1 MTKNFNIL
9 EKLGIER
16 SMVAPFWAVVC
27 NILFIYVI
35 FTILRCEYL
44 LENFS
49 YFKPS
54 IDAGHLWTLMKG
66 GIILDTPGIFYF
78 NLLYIVMMLL
88 PLHYKENQRYYAVCH
103 IVFVILNGI
112 AIVISMADSVY
123 FTYTLRRTTWD
134 IFHEFSNEDNTA
146 KVVGIELI
154 RHWYLVVLDIIL
166 IWILCKFYATPK
178 PGANTRPRLLYY
190 LLTFLSLA
198 IAMTTA
204 ISGIRGGLLNHWWQ
218 YLIAM
223 LIAYAG
229 WCIYKSDIRDKENNK
244 KYNKMRK
251 PAMIV
256 CFLAAIALVATAPAG
271 KFRHRDIRPLSIA
284 SASKYAERPI
294 DCALVLNT
302 PFTMVRTIGNAP
314 FKHPEYYSD
323 PNLLASIYNPEHQP
337 LKRAAGEV
345 APGEGKNVVIIILES
360 FGKEYIGSLN
370 KDIIGKDYKGYTPFL
385 DSLISHSAVWH
396 YSFDNGQKS
405 IDAMPGVLTSIP
417 SFERPFVL
425 TGAAMNKME
434 GIPAQLAKKGYTT
447 AFFHGARTGSMGFDS
462 FANSIGFEKYYG
474 MEDFNKDGLVS
485 GKDSFDG
492 YWGIWDELFLQ
503 YYALKMS
510 TLKPPFMTAL
520 FTLSSHHPFQV
531 PKQYEKRFPR
541 DEKNPIT
548 HTILFSDNALRN
560 FFNTA
565 RKQPWFENTIFVITN
580 DHTNQRLHEVY
591 KNEVTAFYGPIIIYD
606 PSGEITP
613 GERRGIA
620 QQIDIMP
627 TLMNYLGVYNPYL
640 AFGKDLLNTP
650 EEDMWAVNFINGTY
664 QYIKYGYIFRF
675 DGEKETGLYR
685 LDDIEMKRDI
695 KGSAPKIEKQME
707 RELKALLQQ
716 YMDRMIDNRL
726 TPD

>member
-1 MTKNFNIL
+1 MNFNIKNFNIL

-16 SMVAPFWAVVC
+16 SMVAPFWAVVF
-27 NILFIYVI
+27 NVLFVYVI

-44 LENFS
+44 LENYS

-54 IDAGHLWTLMKG
+54 IDAGNLQTLMNG

-78 NLLYIVMMLL
+78 NILYIAMMLL

-103 IVFVILNGI
+103 VVFVILNGL
-112 AIVISMADSVY
+112 AVVISLADSVY

-146 KVVGIELI
+146 KVVGIELLH
-154 RHWYLVVLDIIL
+154 HWYLLILAIAL
-166 IWILCKFYATPK
+166 IWALWKVYATPN

-190 LLTFLSLA
+190 ILTFLSLA
-198 IAMTTA
+198 IAMLTA
-204 ISGIRGGLLNHWWQ
+204 IPGIRGGLLNHWWY
-218 YLIAM
+218 YLIAIP
-223 LIAYAG
+223 IAYIG
-229 WCIYKSDIRDKENNK
+229 WRIYKSDIREKV
-244 KYNKMRK
+244 RK
-251 PAMIV
+251 PAMII
-256 CFLAAIALVATAPAG
+256 CALASIILIAAAPCG

-284 SASKYAERPI
+284 SAAKYVDRPI

-302 PFTMVRTIGNAP
+302 PFSMVRTIGNAP
-314 FKHPEYYSD
+314 FKHPGYFSD
-323 PNLLASIYNPEHQP
+323 RKELASIYTPEHQP
-337 LKRAAGEV
+337 IKRANGKS
-345 APGEGKNVVIIILES
+345 APGKGKNVVILILES
-360 FGKEYIGSLN
+360 FGKEYIGCLN
-370 KDIIGKDYKGYTPFL
+370 KEILGEDYKGYTPFL

-405 IDAMPGVLTSIP
+405 IDAMPSVLTSIP

-425 TGAAMNKME
+425 TGASMNKME
-434 GIPAQLAKKGYTT
+434 GIPAQLSKMGYST
-447 AFFHGARTGSMGFDS
+447 AFFHGARLGSMGFDS
-462 FANSIGFEKYYG
+462 FANSIGFDNYYG
-474 MEDFNKDGLVS
+474 MEDFNREGIVKDIETY
-485 GKDSFDG
+485 DG
-492 YWGIWDELFLQ
+492 YWGIWDEPFLQ
-503 YYALKMS
+503 YYALKMNE
-510 TLKPPFMTAL
+510 LKPPFMTAL
-520 FTLSSHHPFQV
+520 FTLSSHHPFKV
-531 PKQYEKRFPR
+531 PAHYEKTFPI
-541 DEKNPIT
+541 DSENPIT
-548 HTILFSDNALRN
+548 HTIQYSDNALRN

-613 GERRGIA
+613 GMRQGIA

-627 TLMNYLGVYNPYL
+627 TLMNYLGAENPYL

-650 EEDMWAVNFINGTY
+650 QEDMWAVNFINGTY
-664 QYIKYGYIFRF
+664 QYMKYGYILRF

-685 LDDIEMKRDI
+685 LDDIKMKRNI
-695 KGSAPKIEKQME
+695 KGSAPEIEQQMQ

-716 YMDRMIDNRL
+716 YLDRMIDNRL
-726 TPD
+726 TPN